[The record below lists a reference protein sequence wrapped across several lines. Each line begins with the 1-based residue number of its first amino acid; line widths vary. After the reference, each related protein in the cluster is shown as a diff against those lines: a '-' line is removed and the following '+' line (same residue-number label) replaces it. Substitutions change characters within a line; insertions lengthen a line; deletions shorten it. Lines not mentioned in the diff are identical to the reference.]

1 VTKHQPLMLG
11 NIPVTQGDEIP
22 SRIAMLLWG
31 PAGCGKTTLAATA
44 PGEKLWL
51 SFGDQ
56 EHVSVMKRPDV
67 HVAQLYDLSTEELF
81 RQGQNDNPFGLD
93 KLLSENHKIETV
105 VVDSA
110 TAIAFRALQKA
121 IAEGIGRSK
130 VFTPTIMAPGIS
142 AYGGRNGIVLE
153 LLTGILRVTAK
164 HGVHVVVTAHE
175 DDPKLRDDGTIE
187 FITVS
192 LGGKIV
198 SNTSWRLSE
207 IWYMQQS
214 QLGERK
220 RSIAIRPTANK
231 KPMKTR
237 IFTDMGEATFIM
249 EYNAEKPDKGQMTLT
264 SIYEQWLNA
273 GMNKLQIPGGK
284 RGK

>member
-105 VVDSA
+105 VVD
-110 TAIAFRALQKA
+110 
-121 IAEGIGRSK
+121 K